1 MKYML
6 TFIIG
11 HCCSLHSS
19 YLLSLCSKSGISA
32 TARSIAGTN
41 LLESHV
47 RWSAIA
53 PQFSTEST
61 AIWFLGQKSKPWFC
75 LLLCRLR
82 RRLDCCN

>member
-1 MKYML
+1 MECMR
-6 TFIIG
+6 TFVIG

-47 RWSAIA
+47 WWLAIA
-53 PQFSTEST
+53 PQFSTECT
-61 AIWFLGQKSKPWFC
+61 AAWFLGQNSKPWFC
-75 LLLCRLR
+75 LLLCRL
-82 RRLDCCN
+82 